1 MTIVRKARPP
11 EPKRLRVA
19 LVRGPVVNW
28 MIGDR
33 HETCPAQAIGVSGL
47 FIATANPASPE
58 SQVSLAFDIPGDE
71 LRLRATVRAVVLG
84 RGMTVEYAPMGREER
99 ANLQALIKYLP
110 AYTEELAPAVVAPPP
125 DADAPAA
132 ESDRC
137 NRRFPRITLSK
148 ALKVAWQCDGRREV
162 GTASIIGQGGL
173 FVTAAAPPAAG
184 TAVRVLFDGAGGV
197 ILTNAVVRDV
207 RPGKGM
213 GLEFDALN
221 RETEQQLN
229 ALLAAALL
237 GGDAQNLTHSED
249 HMAGT
254 PANRRHKRVDL
265 PRGLIVAWKSG
276 KEKQMSIAPTVGRGG
291 LFIATLDPAPAGSA
305 LRMLFEVPGGEI
317 LATGVVR
324 DCRPGRGMGIEFT
337 QMGREEITR
346 LEGLLHKL
354 LA

>member
-58 SQVSLAFDIPGDE
+58 SQVFLAFEIPGDE
-71 LRLRATVRAVVLG
+71 MRLRATVRAVIPG

-110 AYTEELAPAVVAPPP
+110 AYTEELAPAVAAPP

-132 ESDRC
+132 ESARC

-162 GTASIIGQGGL
+162 GTASIIGEGGL

-184 TAVRVLFDGAGGV
+184 TAVRLLFDGASGV
-197 ILTNAVVRDV
+197 ILTNAVVRDA

-213 GLEFDALN
+213 GLEFNELG
-221 RETEQQLN
+221 RETEQRLN

-237 GGDAQNLTHSED
+237 GGDAQNLPRGED
-249 HMAGT
+249 HMAGS
-254 PANRRHKRVDL
+254 PANRRHKRVEL

-276 KEKQMSIAPTVGRGG
+276 KEKQTSIAPTVGRGG

>member
-58 SQVSLAFDIPGDE
+58 SQVFLAFEIPGDE
-71 LRLRATVRAVVLG
+71 LRLRATVRAVLPG
-84 RGMTVEYAPMGREER
+84 RGMTVEYAPMSREGR

-110 AYTEELAPAVVAPPP
+110 AYTEELAPAAGSPR
-125 DADAPAA
+125 DADGPAV
-132 ESDRC
+132 ESARS

-173 FVTAAAPPAAG
+173 FVGAAAPPPAG
-184 TAVRVLFDGAGGV
+184 TAVRLLFDGASGV
-197 ILTNAVVRDV
+197 ILTNAVVRDA

-213 GLEFDALN
+213 GLEFDALD
-221 RETEQQLN
+221 RETEQRLN

-237 GGDAQNLTHSED
+237 GGDAQHPQHSQQKDGAE
-249 HMAGT
+249 T
-254 PANRRHKRVDL
+254 PANRRHKRVEL
-265 PRGLIVAWKSG
+265 PRGLTVAWKSG
-276 KEKQMSIAPTVGRGG
+276 TEKQMSIARTVGRGG

>member
-19 LVRGPVVNW
+19 LVRGAVVNW

-47 FIATANPASPE
+47 FIATANPAPPE
-58 SQVSLAFDIPGDE
+58 SQVFLAFEIPGDE
-71 LRLRATVRAVVLG
+71 LRLRATVRAVIPG

-99 ANLQALIKYLP
+99 ANLHALIKYLP
-110 AYTEELAPAVVAPPP
+110 AYTEELAPAVVSPAE
-125 DADAPAA
+125 ADELAAGPAR
-132 ESDRC
+132 S
-137 NRRFPRITLSK
+137 NRRYPRITLSK
-148 ALKVAWQCDGRREV
+148 GLKVAWQCDGRGEV
-162 GTASIIGQGGL
+162 GAASIIGQGGL
-173 FVTAAAPPAAG
+173 FVSAGAPPAAG
-184 TAVRVLFDGAGGV
+184 SAVRLLFDGANGV
-197 ILTNAVVRDV
+197 ILTNAVVRDS

-213 GLEFDALN
+213 GLEFAALD
-221 RETEQQLN
+221 RETEQRLN

-237 GGDAQNLTHSED
+237 GDDAQNHQRSQNHE
-249 HMAGT
+249 AGT

-265 PRGLIVAWKSG
+265 PRGLMVAWKSG

-291 LFIATLDPAPAGSA
+291 LFIATLHPAPAGSA

>member
-19 LVRGPVVNW
+19 LVRGAVVNW

-47 FIATANPASPE
+47 FIATANPAPPE
-58 SQVSLAFDIPGDE
+58 SQVFLAFEIPGDE
-71 LRLRATVRAVVLG
+71 LRLRATVRAVIPG

-99 ANLQALIKYLP
+99 ANLHALIKYLP
-110 AYTEELAPAVVAPPP
+110 AYTEELAPAVVAPAE
-125 DADAPAA
+125 ADELAA
-132 ESDRC
+132 GSARC
-137 NRRFPRITLSK
+137 NRRYPRITLSK
-148 ALKVAWQCDGRREV
+148 GLKVAWQCDGRGEV
-162 GTASIIGQGGL
+162 GAASILGQGGL
-173 FVTAAAPPAAG
+173 FVSAGAPPAAG
-184 TAVRVLFDGAGGV
+184 TAVRLLFDGASGV
-197 ILTNAVVRDV
+197 ILTNAVVRDS

-213 GLEFDALN
+213 GLEFAVLD
-221 RETEQQLN
+221 RETEQRLN

-237 GGDAQNLTHSED
+237 GGDAQNHQRSQNHE
-249 HMAGT
+249 AGT

-276 KEKQMSIAPTVGRGG
+276 KEKQMSIARTVGRGG